1 MGTGCNSG
9 RWVACCL
16 SEILYSMRPV
26 GQAVKT
32 RPFHGC
38 NMGSIP
44 VRVIKIIPPAQA
56 GGLFL
61 CFRTRNRTGRRTA
74 VRNEQS
80 SGLFVS
86 PREIPVRVTKT
97 SYSQGSRMFFFI
109 SMWFGPTYGNRTARA
124 RRPAYRRAK
133 TLLRSVFR
141 AREILRTGHR
151 SLLLQLR
158 LEEIFLLPY
167 EELLRRRP
175 PPAADAGSRSR
186 AAGRRGQ
193 APPHGALTDAGYPRP
208 VQGGAPQ
215 CATNSPVDCSLARG
229 RFPYGSTEEALFLH
243 VVWADVRELLRRRP
257 PPAADAG
264 SRSRAAGRRGQ
275 APPQGALTDAGYPR
289 PVQGGAP
296 QCATNSPVDCSLARG
311 RFPYHQGK
319 YLPALFYPLQFVLLG
334 NQPFEFFFQ
343 FLFILAVGGGQP

>member
-1 MGTGCNSG
+1 
-9 RWVACCL
+9 
-16 SEILYSMRPV
+16 
-26 GQAVKT
+26 
-32 RPFHGC
+32 
-38 NMGSIP
+38 
-44 VRVIKIIPPAQA
+44 
-56 GGLFL
+56 
-61 CFRTRNRTGRRTA
+61 
-74 VRNEQS
+74 
-80 SGLFVS
+80 
-86 PREIPVRVTKT
+86 
-97 SYSQGSRMFFFI
+97 MFFFI

-151 SLLLQLR
+151 SLLPQLR
-158 LEEIFLLPY
+158 LGGYFYASVRGIAAQATAACGGCREPEQGRGPQ
-167 EELLRRRP
+167 RAS
-175 PPAADAGSRSR
+175 PAQGVLA
-186 AAGRRGQ
+186 
-193 APPHGALTDAGYPRP
+193 DAGYPRP

-319 YLPALFYPLQFVLLG
+319 YLPALFYPLQFILLG

>member
-1 MGTGCNSG
+1 
-9 RWVACCL
+9 
-16 SEILYSMRPV
+16 
-26 GQAVKT
+26 
-32 RPFHGC
+32 
-38 NMGSIP
+38 
-44 VRVIKIIPPAQA
+44 
-56 GGLFL
+56 
-61 CFRTRNRTGRRTA
+61 
-74 VRNEQS
+74 
-80 SGLFVS
+80 
-86 PREIPVRVTKT
+86 
-97 SYSQGSRMFFFI
+97 
-109 SMWFGPTYGNRTARA
+109 MWFGPTYGNCCAGDRRLRRMQGAGAGPRAAEGKPLPRGADRCGVPAPGTARA

-151 SLLLQLR
+151 SLLPQLR
-158 LEEIFLLPY
+158 L
-167 EELLRRRP
+167 
-175 PPAADAGSRSR
+175 G
-186 AAGRRGQ
+186 
-193 APPHGALTDAGYPRP
+193 GYFY
-208 VQGGAPQ
+208 A
-215 CATNSPVDCSLARG
+215 S
-229 RFPYGSTEEALFLH
+229 
-243 VVWADVRELLRRRP
+243 VRELLRRRP

-275 APPQGALTDAGYPR
+275 APPHGALTDAGYPR

>member
-1 MGTGCNSG
+1 
-9 RWVACCL
+9 
-16 SEILYSMRPV
+16 
-26 GQAVKT
+26 
-32 RPFHGC
+32 
-38 NMGSIP
+38 MGS
-44 VRVIKIIPPAQA
+44 
-56 GGLFL
+56 
-61 CFRTRNRTGRRTA
+61 
-74 VRNEQS
+74 
-80 SGLFVS
+80 
-86 PREIPVRVTKT
+86 IPVRVTKT

-193 APPHGALTDAGYPRP
+193 APP
-208 VQGGAPQ
+208 
-215 CATNSPVDCSLARG
+215 
-229 RFPYGSTEEALFLH
+229 
-243 VVWADVRELLRRRP
+243 
-257 PPAADAG
+257 
-264 SRSRAAGRRGQ
+264 
-275 APPQGALTDAGYPR
+275 QGALTDAGYPR